1 MQEQTGRTHNLR
13 RSPADISDNP
23 EPKQSAGSTI
33 SDNETCRQG
42 QDEKRI
48 DMRNEFLFQLERTG
62 HLMNLRELE
71 HEMNEIISEQVQRDF
86 KKMDK
91 MMVEIYDSRQSSPEQ
106 NPPLRSLGKIP
117 LDLAIR
123 KFR

>member
-1 MQEQTGRTHNLR
+1 
-13 RSPADISDNP
+13 
-23 EPKQSAGSTI
+23 
-33 SDNETCRQG
+33 
-42 QDEKRI
+42 
-48 DMRNEFLFQLERTG
+48 MRNEFLFQLERTG